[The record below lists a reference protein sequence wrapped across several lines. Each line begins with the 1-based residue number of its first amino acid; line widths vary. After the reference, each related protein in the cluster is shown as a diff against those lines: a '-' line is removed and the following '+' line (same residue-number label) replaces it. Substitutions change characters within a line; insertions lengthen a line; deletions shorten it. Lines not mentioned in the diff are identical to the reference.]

1 MNRLVSYIKYRENK
15 DKILE
20 NIITKLENY
29 LDGDYLNDD
38 GTPILLDVLV
48 LVDKLIK
55 VEEDKINKDINY
67 V

>member
-38 GTPILLDVLV
+38 GTPILLEVLV
-48 LVDKLIK
+48 LVADLLK
-55 VEEDKINKDINY
+55 VEEDKINKDIND
-67 V
+67 

>member
-1 MNRLVSYIKYRENK
+1 MTNLVSYIKYRENK
-15 DKILE
+15 NKILE

-48 LVDKLIK
+48 LVAELLK
-55 VEEDKINKDINY
+55 VEEDKINKDIND
-67 V
+67 

>member
-55 VEEDKINKDINY
+55 VEEDKINKDIND
-67 V
+67 

>member
-1 MNRLVSYIKYRENK
+1 MTRLVRYNMYRENK
-15 DKILE
+15 NKILE

-48 LVDKLIK
+48 LVAKLIK
-55 VEEDKINKDINY
+55 VEEDKINKDIND
-67 V
+67 

>member
-1 MNRLVSYIKYRENK
+1 MTRLVSYIKYRENK

-38 GTPILLDVLV
+38 GTPILLEVLE
-48 LVDKLIK
+48 LVAKLLK
-55 VEEDKINKDINY
+55 VEEDKINKDIND
-67 V
+67 

>member
-15 DKILE
+15 NKILE

-38 GTPILLDVLV
+38 GIPILLEVLE
-48 LVDKLIK
+48 LVAELLK
-55 VEEDKINKDINY
+55 VEEDKINKDIND
-67 V
+67 

>member
-15 DKILE
+15 DKLLE

-29 LDGDYLNDD
+29 LDGEYLNDD

-48 LVDKLIK
+48 LVAKLNK
-55 VEEDKINKDINY
+55 VEEDKVNKDIND
-67 V
+67 

>member
-48 LVDKLIK
+48 LVAKLVK
-55 VEEDKINKDINY
+55 VEEDKINKDIND
-67 V
+67 

>member
-1 MNRLVSYIKYRENK
+1 MNSLISYIKYRTHK
-15 DKILE
+15 DKLLE

-48 LVDKLIK
+48 LVAKLIK
-55 VEEDKINKDINY
+55 VEEDKINKDIND
-67 V
+67 

>member
-1 MNRLVSYIKYRENK
+1 MTNLVRYIMYREHK

-38 GTPILLDVLV
+38 GTPILSEVLV
-48 LVDKLIK
+48 LVAELLK
-55 VEEDKINKDINY
+55 VEEDKINKDIND
-67 V
+67 

>member
-1 MNRLVSYIKYRENK
+1 MNNYIRYTIYRKHK

-38 GTPILLDVLV
+38 GTPILLEVLE
-48 LVDKLIK
+48 LVAELLK
-55 VEEDKINKDINY
+55 VEEDKINKDIND
-67 V
+67 

>member
-48 LVDKLIK
+48 LVAKLIK
-55 VEEDKINKDINY
+55 VEEDKINKDIND
-67 V
+67 

>member
-20 NIITKLENY
+20 NILTKLENY

-48 LVDKLIK
+48 LVAKLIK
-55 VEEDKINKDINY
+55 VEEDKINKDIND
-67 V
+67 

>member
-29 LDGDYLNDD
+29 LEGDYLNDD
-38 GTPILLDVLV
+38 GTPILIDVLV
-48 LVDKLIK
+48 LVVKLIK
-55 VEEDKINKDINY
+55 VEEDKINKDIND
-67 V
+67 

>member
-38 GTPILLDVLV
+38 GTPILIEVLV
-48 LVDKLIK
+48 LVADLLK
-55 VEEDKINKDINY
+55 VEEDKINKDIND
-67 V
+67 

>member
-15 DKILE
+15 NKILE
-20 NIITKLENY
+20 NVITKLENY

-48 LVDKLIK
+48 LVAKLLK
-55 VEEDKINKDINY
+55 EEEDKINKDIND
-67 V
+67 

>member
-15 DKILE
+15 NKILE

-48 LVDKLIK
+48 LVAKLVK
-55 VEEDKINKDINY
+55 VEEDKINKDIND
-67 V
+67 

>member
-20 NIITKLENY
+20 NIRTKLENY

-48 LVDKLIK
+48 LVAELLK
-55 VEEDKINKDINY
+55 VEEDKINKDIND
-67 V
+67 